1 MMIKKF
7 FVASTN
13 KGKILEI
20 KEFIKSSKLSSFS
33 IETLEDNFIK
43 EPDEPYDSFLEN
55 AKHKALYYVEHTK
68 LPTICD
74 DSGLCIEALNGFPG
88 VKTKNF
94 LEKCGSLNNA
104 FAELE
109 KLLPNYDTHKAYFQT
124 AICLYLPETRNFIV
138 SEAQSYGYIT
148 FPARGAEGFGFD
160 PIFIPEGYTETLAE
174 LGIKIKN
181 QVSHRS
187 KAIKRLVISIEKL
200 FQH

>member
-1 MMIKKF
+1 MIKKI

-20 KEFIKSSKLSSFS
+20 KELIKSSKLSNLL

-55 AKHKALYYVEHTK
+55 AKHKALYYVKHTK

-74 DSGLCIEALNGFPG
+74 DSGLCIEVLNGFPG
-88 VKTKNF
+88 VRTKNF
-94 LEKCGSLNNA
+94 LERCGSLNNT

-109 KLLPNYDTHKAYFQT
+109 KLLINYDNRRAYFQT
-124 AICLYLPETRNFIV
+124 AICLYVPEIRNFVI
-138 SEAQSYGYIT
+138 SEARSYGYIT
-148 FPARGAEGFGFD
+148 FPARGSEGFGFD
-160 PIFIPEGYTETLAE
+160 PIFIPEGYNKSLAE
-174 LGIKIKN
+174 LGVKIKN

-187 KAIKRLVISIEKL
+187 AAIKKLVIGIEKL
-200 FQH
+200 FQP

>member
-20 KEFIKSSKLSSFS
+20 KELIKSSKLSSFS
-33 IETLEDNFIK
+33 IEALEDNLIK
-43 EPDEPYDSFLEN
+43 EPDEPYDNFLEN
-55 AKHKALYYVEHTK
+55 AKHKALYYVNHTK

-109 KLLPNYDTHKAYFQT
+109 KLLANYDNRKAYFQT
-124 AICLYLPETRNFIV
+124 AICLYLPDTKNFIV
-138 SEAQSYGYIT
+138 SEARSYGYIT
-148 FPARGAEGFGFD
+148 FPARGVQGFGFD
-160 PIFIPEGYTETLAE
+160 PIFIPEDSSAHLAE
-174 LGIKIKN
+174 LGVKLKN
-181 QVSHRS
+181 QVSQRS
-187 KAIKRLVISIEKL
+187 AAIKKLVVNIEKL

>member
-1 MMIKKF
+1 MMVKKI

-20 KEFIKSSKLSSFS
+20 KELIKSSKLSNLV

-68 LPTICD
+68 LPTVCD
-74 DSGLCIEALNGFPG
+74 DSGLCIEALNDFPG

-104 FAELE
+104 FTELE
-109 KLLPNYDTHKAYFQT
+109 KLLTNHSNRRAYFQT
-124 AICLYLPETRNFIV
+124 AICLYLAETKRFIV
-138 SEAQSYGYIT
+138 SEARSYGYIT
-148 FPARGAEGFGFD
+148 FPARGAQGFGFD
-160 PIFIPEGYTETLAE
+160 PIFIPEGYTRTLAE
-174 LGIKIKN
+174 LGTRIKN

-187 KAIKRLVISIEKL
+187 EDIKKLVVNIEKL

>member
-1 MMIKKF
+1 MMVKKI

-20 KEFIKSSKLSSFS
+20 KELIKSSKLSNLV
-33 IETLEDNFIK
+33 IETLEGNFIK

-68 LPTICD
+68 LPTVCD
-74 DSGLCIEALNGFPG
+74 DSGLCIEALNDFPG

-104 FAELE
+104 FTELE
-109 KLLPNYDTHKAYFQT
+109 KLLTKHSNRRAYFQT
-124 AICLYLPETRNFIV
+124 AICLCLADTKRFII
-138 SEAQSYGYIT
+138 SEARSYGYIT
-148 FPARGAEGFGFD
+148 FPARGTQGFGFD
-160 PIFIPEGYTETLAE
+160 PIFIPEGYTGTLAE
-174 LGIKIKN
+174 LGTRIKN

-187 KAIKRLVISIEKL
+187 EAIKKLIANMEKL